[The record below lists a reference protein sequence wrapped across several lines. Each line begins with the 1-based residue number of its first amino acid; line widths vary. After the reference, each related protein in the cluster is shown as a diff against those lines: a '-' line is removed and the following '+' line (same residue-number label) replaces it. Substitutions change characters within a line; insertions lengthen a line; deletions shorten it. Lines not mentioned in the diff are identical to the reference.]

1 MLRAARGTQTSYKRQ
16 NAASATRALLL
27 ADLARAVLAKS
38 RPVIRQNA
46 TSGSLCPEFP
56 RGARALILADL
67 ARAVLAKSRPVIRQN
82 TMGRKFM
89 PRISARRAR
98 ALAVLIGR

>member
-46 TSGSLCPEFP
+46 TSGNLCPEFP

-67 ARAVLAKSRPVIRQN
+67 ARAVLAKSRPVIRKRYGAEIYAPN
-82 TMGRKFM
+82 FRE
-89 PRISARRAR
+89 AR
-98 ALAVLIGR
+98 AL

>member
-1 MLRAARGTQTSYKRQ
+1 MPRISARR
-16 NAASATRALLL
+16 TRALIL

-46 TSGSLCPEFP
+46 TSGNLCPEFP
-56 RGARALILADL
+56 RGARASAINWPI

-82 TMGRKFM
+82 ATSGNLCPGFPRGERARFFGRL
-89 PRISARRAR
+89 SARG
-98 ALAVLIGR
+98 LSQK